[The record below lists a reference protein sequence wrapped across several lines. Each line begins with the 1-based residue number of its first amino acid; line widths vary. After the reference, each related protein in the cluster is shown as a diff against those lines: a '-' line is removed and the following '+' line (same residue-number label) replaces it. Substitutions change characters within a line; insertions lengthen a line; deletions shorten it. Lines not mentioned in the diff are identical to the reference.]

1 MIWSVFNGRVTL
13 YRLVFE
19 NLFLSPFVDGIVR
32 AFASVR
38 PFIFDVVIM
47 SVVVKGGVFEVIGHG
62 ITKNWVVLCELH
74 QDWF

>member
-38 PFIFDVVIM
+38 PLIFDVVIIIA
-47 SVVVKGGVFEVIGHG
+47 VIKGGVFGVIGHG
-62 ITKNWVVLCELH
+62 RTNN
-74 QDWF
+74 